1 MEIFWEHRALS
12 NHEAVIILEFL
23 IKVQIAVLSENSV
36 LRDRGQLRP
45 WANPPGSRC
54 SFPTQLHMSDEMH
67 TLPCQERT
75 DGNLWQSTQHEQG
88 GNSRFSYTAFEKLP
102 DFLPETL

>member
-36 LRDRGQLRP
+36 LRDRGRLRP

-54 SFPTQLHMSDEMH
+54 SFPTQLYMSDEMH

-75 DGNLWQSTQHEQG
+75 DGKPLAIH
-88 GNSRFSYTAFEKLP
+88 TA
-102 DFLPETL
+102 